1 MDWQLIQSAKSA
13 EQRIALFL
21 FLQQR
26 RYGNPPN
33 KAALALWKGYRSHD
47 IGKCLYRDILRL
59 NGNVAQVEDA
69 DVREYLTRL
78 LTSLA
83 ILQSHAAS
91 SHQPQS

>member
-47 IGKCLYRDILRL
+47 IGKRLYRDMLRL
-59 NGNVAQVEDA
+59 EGNVDQIDGS

-83 ILQSHAAS
+83 ILQTHADS
-91 SHQPQS
+91 LHQP